1 MGELTKRL
9 PPITA
14 ALVLCVTGLEVFRDL
29 CGMEPCAERGI
40 GAYRRKLGAPPA
52 ASTRAVLDPME
63 VSRDEARVL
72 LTGICKACPHKR
84 CRMKRWGI
92 L

>member
-1 MGELTKRL
+1 MKAPMNRL
-9 PPITA
+9 PSITA

-29 CGMEPCAERGI
+29 WGMEPCMERGI
-40 GAYRRKLGAPPA
+40 GAYRRKLGPA
-52 ASTRAVLDPME
+52 AMKRADELDAPE
-63 VSRDEARVL
+63 TARDEARML
-72 LTGICKACPHKR
+72 LAGICKVCPHKR